1 MAALPGT
8 FYAHYLGRLPEK
20 LGLPKKMVFH
30 DLRGSWV
37 TWLVECKVDMKAAS
51 QLLGHTDERT
61 TRRLYQN
68 VTKRDK
74 LEATQDMEGITK
86 TTQEAVGK

>member
-1 MAALPGT
+1 MA
-8 FYAHYLGRLPEK
+8 
-20 LGLPKKMVFH
+20 PKGAE
-30 DLRGSWV
+30 DR
-37 TWLVECKVDMKAAS
+37 
-51 QLLGHTDERT
+51 